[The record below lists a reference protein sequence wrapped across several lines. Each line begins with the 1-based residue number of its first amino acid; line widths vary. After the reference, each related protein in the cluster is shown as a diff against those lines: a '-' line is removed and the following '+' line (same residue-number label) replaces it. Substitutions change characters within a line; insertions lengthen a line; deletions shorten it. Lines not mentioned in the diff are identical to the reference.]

1 MVFDKIQH
9 LVWHVQRGGDALFP
23 GSICDTLWRKHSI
36 LHTFTHVGSWH
47 KLQLNNYFFFCIDSF
62 SDSAVISLP
71 GKDSCLI
78 RIMSRKRWGVM
89 AALFES
95 RLSVK
100 IEDRNVC
107 KSLLST
113 DVSVSTGCP
122 AEGSRW
128 VLTTPGLGSGT
139 WWLYVYHCW
148 VSRLTSRYRPLN
160 AFSTWSI
167 VKAHTAELPE
177 APLYLYKTE
186 KKHLSITGW
195 WFIWGETSE
204 T

>member
-1 MVFDKIQH
+1 MCSEEEMPCSLAAFVIHCGGNTVFYIH
-9 LVWHVQRGGDALFP
+9 SLMLGH
-23 GSICDTLWRKHSI
+23 DTNC
-36 LHTFTHVGSWH
+36 SWTTT
-47 KLQLNNYFFFCIDSF
+47 FFFCIDSF